1 MAMGVCQIT
10 DTYFI
15 VNSPTLFIII
25 YSFYYYMLLHVCD
38 NCLHINMKNIKL
50 IEVPSEIGAGT
61 RGASLGV
68 DAIKIAALD
77 FMSNFFVH
85 FPSEKIQ
92 SENKLLFEPIESPYA
107 KRIKGIVNMYD
118 KISKSVA
125 DSIKENFFP
134 VILSGDHSN
143 AGATI
148 AGIKLAKPKS
158 RLGVIWIDAHAD
170 LHTPYTTPSGNL
182 HGMPLATAINE
193 DNLECAVHELDAD
206 TKKQWDYLKNIGKI
220 APKVLPEDV
229 VFISLRDFEKEEKA
243 LIDKYGMKVV
253 TTNELRRKGAEIV
266 YRSII
271 RSLSDCTD
279 IYVSFDVDSLDSTI
293 SKGTGTPVSNGLK
306 EREAEDLISKFM
318 QSRKICCFEI
328 TEVNPTLDKENLMA
342 EIAFN
347 ILQRSVNVL
356 MMN

>member
-1 MAMGVCQIT
+1 
-10 DTYFI
+10 
-15 VNSPTLFIII
+15 
-25 YSFYYYMLLHVCD
+25 
-38 NCLHINMKNIKL
+38 MKNIKL

-68 DAIKIAALD
+68 EAIKIAALD
-77 FMSNFFVH
+77 FMSNFFIH
-85 FPSEKIQ
+85 FPSEKIP

-107 KRIKGIVNMYD
+107 KRIKGVMAMYD
-118 KISKSVA
+118 KISKAVC
-125 DSIKENFFP
+125 DSMKNNFFP
-134 VILSGDHSN
+134 VLISGDHSN

-148 AGIKLAKPKS
+148 AGIKMAKPKS
-158 RLGVIWIDAHAD
+158 KLGVIWIDAHAD
-170 LHTPYTTPSGNL
+170 LHTPYTTPSGNM

-193 DNLECAVHELDAD
+193 DNTDFAVHELDTE
-206 TKKQWDYLKNIGKI
+206 TKKNWDYLKNVGKI

-229 VFISLRDFEKEEKA
+229 VFISLRDYEKEEKG
-243 LIDKYGMKVV
+243 LIEKHGMKVI

-271 RSLSDCTD
+271 RYLSDCTD
-279 IYVSFDVDSLDSTI
+279 IYVSFDVDSLDSSI

>member
-1 MAMGVCQIT
+1 
-10 DTYFI
+10 
-15 VNSPTLFIII
+15 
-25 YSFYYYMLLHVCD
+25 
-38 NCLHINMKNIKL
+38 MKNIKL

-85 FPSEKIQ
+85 FPSEKI
-92 SENKLLFEPIESPYA
+92 ETVNNILFEPIHSPYA
-107 KRIKGIVNMYD
+107 KRIQGVLTMYER
-118 KISKSVA
+118 ISKAVC
-125 DSIKENFFP
+125 DSLKNNFFP

-143 AGATI
+143 AGGTI
-148 AGIKLAKPKS
+148 AGIKMAKPKS
-158 RLGVIWIDAHAD
+158 KLGVIWIDAHAD

-182 HGMPLATAINE
+182 HGMPLATAIGE
-193 DNLECAVHELDAD
+193 DNADSKVHELDEKTARIWN
-206 TKKQWDYLKNIGKI
+206 QLKEIGKI
-220 APKVLPEDV
+220 CPKVLPEDI

-243 LIDKYGMKVV
+243 LIDKYGMKVIS
-253 TTNELRRKGAEIV
+253 TTEVRRNGPENVSRKVLR
-266 YRSII
+266 Y
-271 RSLSDCTD
+271 LSDCTD

-293 SKGTGTPVSNGLK
+293 SRGTGTPVSNGLR

-318 QSRKICCFEI
+318 QSRKVCCFEI

-347 ILQRSVNVL
+347 ILQRSVNIV